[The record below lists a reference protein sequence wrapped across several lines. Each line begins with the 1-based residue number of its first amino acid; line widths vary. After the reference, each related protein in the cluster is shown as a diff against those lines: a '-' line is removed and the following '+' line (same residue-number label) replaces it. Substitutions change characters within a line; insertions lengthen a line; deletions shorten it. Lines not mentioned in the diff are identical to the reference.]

1 MPRVAQ
7 PTAPASKPSGVDRTE
22 PLAPLPNSLVGDGDA
37 PLRQQILHI
46 PEAEPEAGS
55 VSFCVQNR
63 LRAKS
68 GHGKRLI
75 DEIDLLTKEQ
85 SHDHPNQ
92 A

>member
-1 MPRVAQ
+1 MRSFG
-7 PTAPASKPSGVDRTE
+7 TNRLSGIGFAPG
-22 PLAPLPNSLVGDGDA
+22 
-37 PLRQQILHI
+37 
-46 PEAEPEAGS
+46 PEAGEWPSPWGS

-63 LRAKS
+63 LREKS

>member
-1 MPRVAQ
+1 MVIRPDCLTLEINGTQALE
-7 PTAPASKPSGVDRTE
+7 TLLASSD
-22 PLAPLPNSLVGDGDA
+22 
-37 PLRQQILHI
+37 
-46 PEAEPEAGS
+46 GS

>member
-1 MPRVAQ
+1 MIYGALWITKAKR
-7 PTAPASKPSGVDRTE
+7 E
-22 PLAPLPNSLVGDGDA
+22 
-37 PLRQQILHI
+37 
-46 PEAEPEAGS
+46 GS

-63 LRAKS
+63 LRETS
-68 GHGKRLI
+68 GHCKRLI